1 MSVKVTDVSTGK
13 GIPSVNISEKSR
25 TLSMTDSAGN
35 AQIKIETG
43 LHELV
48 FTSVGYKPFQRIV
61 NIPPDHTIEVKLTPE
76 EKELGEV
83 TIIASSRNNQR
94 IENSPMKVEVLGRE
108 EMDEENMIKPGN
120 IASILGDVSGIQI
133 QQTSAASG
141 NSNVRIQGLEGRYT
155 QILQDGIPLFDGFSG
170 SFGIL
175 SIPPLDLKQIEL
187 IKGSAST
194 LYGGGAIGGLINI
207 ISRKPSGKKESTFT
221 LNQST
226 LKESNINS
234 FISGRNRKT
243 GYTLYTGL
251 TRQKEVD
258 VNKDGLSDVPEI
270 HSMVVHPK
278 FFWYPSASTT
288 VTVGYTATIEKRKGG
303 DMLVLSDKADNI
315 HRFFE
320 TNELTRHT
328 ITSVLEQKLSKQT
341 KLEFKNSFSSF
352 NRTISTADHTVKANQ
367 QNVFSEL
374 SLLVPGKKYTWVS
387 GLNFYSNRFRKLS
400 SDPVAIDHFANN
412 TIGAF
417 TQLTVTIHP
426 KTTFE
431 AGIRN
436 DYIKSYGNFL
446 LPRVSLFHRFN
457 EHWGTRVGA
466 GSGYKIPNPL
476 ASQITDYYIWQLAAL
491 PQGIKAEKSMGYNAE
506 INYKKRWKE
515 SNEVFINHAFFL
527 TSIYHPV
534 VGTEEQD
541 GLIHFSNA
549 SKAVVTKGIDTY
561 IQIKL
566 AEWEIYTGYTYTV
579 AERKY
584 LQQNQYIPYTPKT
597 RMAFTLVREWEEKWR
612 VGIEGSYNGYQR
624 RDDYSK
630 TPGYFFMAGMI
641 QYNINNYVSVVLNGE
656 NLLDYRQSKTE
667 DLFSG
672 SITNPAFHPLWAPID
687 GRIINLSLKVSLK

>member
-13 GIPSVNISEKSR
+13 GIPSANISEKSR

-61 NIPPDHTIEVKLTPE
+61 NIPADHTIEVKLTPE

-258 VNKDGLSDVPEI
+258 VNKDGLSDVPGI

-352 NRTISTADHTVKANQ
+352 NRTISTTDHTVKANQ
-367 QNVFSEL
+367 QNVD
-374 SLLVPGKKYTWVS
+374 
-387 GLNFYSNRFRKLS
+387 RK
-400 SDPVAIDHFANN
+400 
-412 TIGAF
+412 
-417 TQLTVTIHP
+417 
-426 KTTFE
+426 
-431 AGIRN
+431 
-436 DYIKSYGNFL
+436 
-446 LPRVSLFHRFN
+446 
-457 EHWGTRVGA
+457 
-466 GSGYKIPNPL
+466 
-476 ASQITDYYIWQLAAL
+476 
-491 PQGIKAEKSMGYNAE
+491 
-506 INYKKRWKE
+506 
-515 SNEVFINHAFFL
+515 
-527 TSIYHPV
+527 
-534 VGTEEQD
+534 
-541 GLIHFSNA
+541 
-549 SKAVVTKGIDTY
+549 
-561 IQIKL
+561 
-566 AEWEIYTGYTYTV
+566 
-579 AERKY
+579 
-584 LQQNQYIPYTPKT
+584 
-597 RMAFTLVREWEEKWR
+597 
-612 VGIEGSYNGYQR
+612 
-624 RDDYSK
+624 
-630 TPGYFFMAGMI
+630 
-641 QYNINNYVSVVLNGE
+641 SVV
-656 NLLDYRQSKTE
+656 
-667 DLFSG
+667 
-672 SITNPAFHPLWAPID
+672 
-687 GRIINLSLKVSLK
+687 